1 MAEEHTSPKRISPR
15 SLDDYL
21 EVMSKAVFQTGMSW
35 KVVKGKWPDIRAAME
50 GFNVGK
56 VARLDENDLER
67 LVKDKRVIRN
77 RRKLEAIVHNARK
90 MIELDKHYDGFQDY
104 LRSRHD
110 FDATVR
116 SLRAQ
121 FKFLG
126 EMGCYYFL
134 YVVGE
139 EVPPPRTRSGA
150 LPADEVER

>member
-1 MAEEHTSPKRISPR
+1 MAEEHTAPARVSPR

-21 EVMSKAVFQTGMSW
+21 EVMSKSVFQTGISW
-35 KVVKGKWPDIRAAME
+35 KVIERKWPDIKAAME
-50 GFNVGK
+50 RFNVGR
-56 VARLDENDLER
+56 VARFAEDDIER
-67 LVKDKRVIRN
+67 LVGDKRVIRN

-90 MIELDKHYDGFQDY
+90 MIELDKEYGGFKNY

-110 FDATVR
+110 YDAIVR

-126 EMGCYYFL
+126 EMGCYHFL

-139 EVPPPRTRSGA
+139 EVPPYEEWRASRQ
-150 LPADEVER
+150 

>member
-1 MAEEHTSPKRISPR
+1 MAEEHTAPERISPQ

-21 EVMSKAVFQTGMSW
+21 EVMSKSIFQTGISW
-35 KVVKGKWPDIRAAME
+35 NVVERKWPDIRAAME
-50 GFNVGK
+50 EFNVGK
-56 VARLDENDLER
+56 VTRFNEDDIER
-67 LVKDKRVIRN
+67 LVNDKRVIRN

-90 MIELDKHYDGFQDY
+90 MIELDKHYDGFQNY
-104 LRSRHD
+104 LRSRQD

-126 EMGCYYFL
+126 EMGSYYFL

-139 EVPPPRTRSGA
+139 EVPPY
-150 LPADEVER
+150 EVWRASRR